1 MSFSLP
7 PDVTFKKQ
15 KLEDSW
21 VYNFH
26 HKKLGELGRIVMQ
39 ALPNG
44 QSYMSCEVAG
54 EPNDPMTQTRKE
66 IFEPIGRQ
74 MSDILEATFGKGSSE
89 GIPVPETPK
98 APTEVVESKLIP
110 CDHCGVPVAM
120 LIFAHGAST
129 TAEFEDYA
137 RKMYPKYSEINV
149 STWLIGDFVGEV
161 GHNEPSKVLRVWPR
175 RRPILK
181 MTPNDF
187 NAMIV
192 KLAENHCQNT

>member
-7 PDVTFKKQ
+7 PEITFKKQ
-15 KLEDSW
+15 QLKDSW

-26 HKKLGELGRIVMQ
+26 HKTLGELGRIVMQ

-54 EPNDPMTQTRKE
+54 EPSDPMTQTRKE
-66 IFEPIGRQ
+66 IFEPIGKQ
-74 MSDILEATFGKGSSE
+74 MSDILESTFGKGSSE
-89 GIPVPETPK
+89 GVTVPETPK

-110 CDHCGVPVAM
+110 CDHCGAPVAM
-120 LIFAHGAST
+120 LVFAHGAST
-129 TAEFEDYA
+129 TAGFEDYA

-149 STWLIGDFVGEV
+149 PTWLIGEFVGQA
-161 GHNEPSKVLRVWPR
+161 GHDQPSKVLKVWPR

-192 KLAENHCQNT
+192 KLAEDHCQST